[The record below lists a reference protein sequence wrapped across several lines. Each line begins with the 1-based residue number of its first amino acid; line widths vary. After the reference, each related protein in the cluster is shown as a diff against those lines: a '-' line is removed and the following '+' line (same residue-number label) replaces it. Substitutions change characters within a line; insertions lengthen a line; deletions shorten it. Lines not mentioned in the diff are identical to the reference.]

1 MVLMYDPGKYMP
13 QSTDDFREV
22 SWMATWDTGPWHL
35 HDVEPG
41 GTVFLVR
48 AGPTQEVVWKTRVT
62 QSFGVPYEAVND
74 LANEVLRRWGLVI
87 ETPKMDPGGY
97 CIGWRAEPIDRLDRG
112 PYPLPDYIVPALI
125 TAAALRLARLTMTCR
140 RRRWPSISATAAP
153 SSGIATIR
161 GTRAVIGMPPRR
173 GRPRNRGDSR

>member
-97 CIGWRAEPIDRLDRG
+97 CIGWRAEPIVRLDRG
-112 PYPLPDYIVPALI
+112 PHPLPDHMVPADGEVLDLDGFQDSDEMS
-125 TAAALRLARLTMTCR
+125 AAFRH
-140 RRRWPSISATAAP
+140 RWGVASEPEVMCS
-153 SSGIATIR
+153 
-161 GTRAVIGMPPRR
+161 
-173 GRPRNRGDSR
+173 GRPMMGWYGPSP